1 MLSIKLQQL
10 YDYFGIPE
18 FERQGIVAQ
27 KMEYIAGIMG
37 GLEGDDTFRL
47 LAKYDFDGSSIDRVN
62 TVWKKLKY
70 GEISRELVNDLS
82 KQAYKPSSLPQVESE
97 SKSSTQLATE
107 AVSSV
112 ISLPRGLSAWDMS

>member
-10 YDYFGIPE
+10 YNYFGIPE
-18 FERQGIVAQ
+18 LERHGIVAQ
-27 KMEYIAGIMG
+27 KIEYIAGIMG
-37 GLEGDDTFRL
+37 SLEGDDTFRL
-47 LAKYDFDGSSIDRVN
+47 LAKYDFDGSSIDRIN

-82 KQAYKPSSLPQVESE
+82 KQSYKPSSVPQVE
-97 SKSSTQLATE
+97 SKSSTKLATE